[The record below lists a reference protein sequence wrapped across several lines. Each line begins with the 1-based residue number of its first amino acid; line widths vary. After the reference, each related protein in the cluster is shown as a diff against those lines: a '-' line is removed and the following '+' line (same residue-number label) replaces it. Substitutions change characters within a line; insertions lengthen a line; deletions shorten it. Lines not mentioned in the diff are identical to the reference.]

1 MVAGAGGTTFLSSDA
16 GARIKYEEV
25 YLCAY
30 ADGREAKDGIGAD
43 MRLYNGSRP
52 RLPWRE
58 DQFSSQVKLFTH
70 RLHEPA
76 VSGLQVWVDAASKKG
91 PFLSPSLNVHA
102 GL

>member
-58 DQFSSQVKLFTH
+58 DQFSSQ
-70 RLHEPA
+70 
-76 VSGLQVWVDAASKKG
+76 
-91 PFLSPSLNVHA
+91 
-102 GL
+102 